1 MPKGLDLAIKANGR
15 ERMENM
21 WMVFFW
27 TGPIGVGFF
36 LASLGTFIWL
46 IAKANE
52 VSKRTPK

>member
-1 MPKGLDLAIKANGR
+1 
-15 ERMENM
+15 MENM
-21 WMVFFW
+21 WLVFFW